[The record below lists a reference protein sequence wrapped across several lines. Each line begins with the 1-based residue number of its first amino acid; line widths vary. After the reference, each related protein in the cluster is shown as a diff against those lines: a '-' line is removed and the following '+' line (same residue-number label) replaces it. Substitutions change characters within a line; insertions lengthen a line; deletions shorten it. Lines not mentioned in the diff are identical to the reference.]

1 MADATV
7 DLFAADT
14 VDPGRIIDLAK
25 ASPQDLR
32 RFMNSDAGLTP
43 EQQLHRS
50 AWSLANA
57 VQQGKQLSQE
67 ELHNVIDRFS
77 RMLSTR
83 SDYDRDASEFIAE
96 QKRLELDNAPPS
108 WLPMLMQQKPQPE
121 DQPATAADL
130 QDLANSSKLSA
141 VSADTA
147 RLPQLES
154 TGTTTASLPSELQ
167 QQPSDSAVNDPAAG
181 TSDTSVTSAADQQGI
196 DPLLDPFLDEAYDVA
211 SWPTLQTTSDTG
223 QQMSVQQQQVGPKDI
238 PATAQTSPV
247 ARHLQSTGDACDH
260 GHAPDSASSQPG
272 Q

>member
-108 WLPMLMQQKPQPE
+108 WLPMLMQQKPQL
-121 DQPATAADL
+121 QSSSTAA
-130 QDLANSSKLSA
+130 AGSA
-141 VSADTA
+141 W
-147 RLPQLES
+147 L
-154 TGTTTASLPSELQ
+154 
-167 QQPSDSAVNDPAAG
+167 
-181 TSDTSVTSAADQQGI
+181 
-196 DPLLDPFLDEAYDVA
+196 
-211 SWPTLQTTSDTG
+211 
-223 QQMSVQQQQVGPKDI
+223 
-238 PATAQTSPV
+238 
-247 ARHLQSTGDACDH
+247 
-260 GHAPDSASSQPG
+260 
-272 Q
+272 